1 MKTNSSRPPHISS
14 VPRMSLR
21 SSIHSNNALF
31 ITFRGIL
38 KAPKC
43 LKPTIRWA
51 SPPYLGSRA
60 LSTNGSTLP
69 WIEGYGDKINK
80 SMEKTG
86 AKQNGK
92 KRGSSGSWDD
102 AADSYFTKQNPTRY
116 DHKLESSHTTF
127 DRNKNV
133 GKTQF
138 QRPNTE
144 SDSLNTELN
153 RPNIKVDRPTVDVA
167 EEEEDSEP
175 SNDES
180 WGRVKE
186 KFRKMVESDGKRKK
200 QFHRPSTEL
209 DSPDTELNKPNREV
223 DRRSSEDGEEEEDS
237 EPVNDERWGRI
248 KETYRKM
255 VKSDERRRPGRAY
268 ENTPKEVR
276 AIPRQHQEEWGRR
289 QWKEVTGSSPPKMV
303 GEAVYGV
310 GPVLAALTIVRRE
323 FYALHVQEGLDLSSK
338 NKKKKDKEGIEQV
351 LQMAGKLG
359 LAVKEASKH
368 DLNMIVD
375 SRPHQGLVLDA
386 SPLEMV
392 SIKELESISIHEGK
406 SSPLWV
412 ALDEVTDPQNFGAV
426 VRSAYFFGATGVV
439 VCAKNSAP
447 LSGVVSKASAGSLEL
462 VELRS
467 CRNMMQFLESSMRN
481 GWRVLGASV
490 SKYAVPLNEVVSG
503 IPTILVLGSE
513 GRGLRPLVSRSCS
526 QLISIP
532 GTLPHI
538 ALRCADIGLSEDKL
552 QGEEFNSLFQ
562 LESLNVSV
570 AAGILLYHLIGP
582 TGNCK
587 I

>member
-1 MKTNSSRPPHISS
+1 
-14 VPRMSLR
+14 
-21 SSIHSNNALF
+21 
-31 ITFRGIL
+31 
-38 KAPKC
+38 
-43 LKPTIRWA
+43 
-51 SPPYLGSRA
+51 
-60 LSTNGSTLP
+60 
-69 WIEGYGDKINK
+69 
-80 SMEKTG
+80 MEKTG
-86 AKQNGK
+86 VKLSCK

-116 DHKLESSHTTF
+116 DHKLESSRGAF
-127 DRNKNV
+127 DRNTNV
-133 GKTQF
+133 GKKQL
-138 QRPNTE
+138 QIPNIE
-144 SDSLNTELN
+144 LDSLNTELN
-153 RPNIKVDRPTVDVA
+153 KPNRKFVRPNVDVA

-200 QFHRPSTEL
+200 QFQRPSAEL
-209 DSPDTELNKPNREV
+209 DGLDTEVYRPNREV
-223 DRRSSEDGEEEEDS
+223 DRPSLEDSEEEEDS

-255 VKSDERRRPGRAY
+255 VKSHERRRPGRAY
-268 ENTPKEVR
+268 ENTSKEVR
-276 AIPRQHQEEWGRR
+276 DIPKQHEDEWGRR
-289 QWKEVTGSSPPKMV
+289 QWKQVTGSSPPKMV

-338 NKKKKDKEGIEQV
+338 NTKKKDKKGIEQV
-351 LQMAGKLG
+351 LKMAGNLG

-392 SIKELESISIHEGK
+392 NIKKLEPISILEGK
-406 SSPLWV
+406 NSPLWL

-426 VRSAYFFGATGVV
+426 VRSAYFFGATGIV

-462 VELRS
+462 IELRS
-467 CRNMMQFLESSMRN
+467 CRNMMQFLESSMSN

-490 SKYAVPLNEVVSG
+490 SKDAVPLNEVASG

-532 GTLPHI
+532 GTLPHS
-538 ALRCADIGLSEDKL
+538 APRSGDIGLSQDKL
-552 QGEEFNSLFQ
+552 HGEEFSSLFQ

-582 TGNCK
+582 TGNLSFDK
-587 I
+587 NHPLK

>member
-1 MKTNSSRPPHISS
+1 M
-14 VPRMSLR
+14 
-21 SSIHSNNALF
+21 
-31 ITFRGIL
+31 

-43 LKPTIRWA
+43 LKPTIRWCC
-51 SPPYLGSRA
+51 PLYLGSRG
-60 LSTNGSTLP
+60 LSTNGTPLP
-69 WIEGYGDKINK
+69 WIEGYGDKIIKK
-80 SMEKTG
+80 SR
-86 AKQNGK
+86 AKQTGK
-92 KRGSSGSWDD
+92 KRSSSSSWDD

-116 DHKLESSHTTF
+116 DDEFESSHGAF
-127 DRNKNV
+127 DRNKNI
-133 GKTQF
+133 GQKQF

-144 SDSLNTELN
+144 LNS
-153 RPNIKVDRPTVDVA
+153 PNVDVA
-167 EEEEDSEP
+167 EEEDDSEP

-180 WGRVKE
+180 WGRIKE
-186 KFRKMVESDGKRKK
+186 KFRKVVESDGKSKK
-200 QFHRPSTEL
+200 QFQKLNREL
-209 DSPDTELNKPNREV
+209 HKPNAELNIPNREV
-223 DRRSSEDGEEEEDS
+223 DRSSLEDSEEEEDS
-237 EPVNDERWGRI
+237 EPVKDERWGRI
-248 KETYRKM
+248 KETYRTI
-255 VKSDERRRPGRAY
+255 VESNERRRPRRAY
-268 ENTPKEVR
+268 DITRKEVR
-276 AIPRQHQEEWGRR
+276 GIPKQHQEGWGRRTWKFTGSSPHKSTRKEVRGNPEQHQEEWGRR
-289 QWKEVTGSSPPKMV
+289 TWKEVTGSSPPKIV

-351 LQMAGKLG
+351 LQMARKLG

-368 DLNMIVD
+368 DLNMLVD

-392 SIKELESISIHEGK
+392 ILKELEPISIYEGK

-426 VRSAYFFGATGVV
+426 VRSSYFFGATGVV

-467 CRNMMQFLESSMRN
+467 CRNMVQFLESSMTN

-490 SKYAVPLNEVVSG
+490 SKSAVPLNEVASG
-503 IPTILVLGSE
+503 VPTILVLGSE

-532 GTLPHI
+532 GALPHT
-538 ALRCADIGLSEDKL
+538 APRSADIDLSEDEI

-570 AAGILLYHLIGP
+570 AAGILLYHLVGP
-582 TGNCK
+582 PGILRNDRNHPSE
-587 I
+587 

>member
-1 MKTNSSRPPHISS
+1 M
-14 VPRMSLR
+14 
-21 SSIHSNNALF
+21 
-31 ITFRGIL
+31 
-38 KAPKC
+38 KAPNC
-43 LKPTIRWA
+43 LKPTTLWF
-51 SPPYLGSRA
+51 SPSYLSFRA
-60 LSTNGSTLP
+60 LSTNGTTLP
-69 WIEGYGDKINK
+69 WIEGYGDKTNK

-86 AKQNGK
+86 AKQTGK

-116 DHKLESSHTTF
+116 DHKLESSHSAF
-127 DRNKNV
+127 DRNENV
-133 GKTQF
+133 GKKQF
-138 QRPNTE
+138 QRPNIE
-144 SDSLNTELN
+144 SDSPNTEPNKANRKVN
-153 RPNIKVDRPTVDVA
+153 RPNVDVT

-175 SNDES
+175 SNYES

-200 QFHRPSTEL
+200 QFQRHRTEL
-209 DSPDTELNKPNREV
+209 DGPDIEVYRPNREV
-223 DRRSSEDGEEEEDS
+223 DRPSIEDGEEDEDS

-248 KETYRKM
+248 KESYRKM
-255 VKSDERRRPGRAY
+255 VKSHERRRPARAY
-268 ENTPKEVR
+268 ENTSKEVR
-276 AIPRQHQEEWGRR
+276 GIPKQHQDEWGRR
-289 QWKEVTGSSPPKMV
+289 QWTQVTGSSPPKMV

-338 NKKKKDKEGIEQV
+338 NTKKKDKKGIEQV
-351 LQMAGKLG
+351 LQMAGNLG
-359 LAVKEASKH
+359 LSVKEASKH

-392 SIKELESISIHEGK
+392 NIKELEPISIHEGK
-406 SSPLWV
+406 NSPLWV

-426 VRSAYFFGATGVV
+426 VRSAYFFGATGIV

-462 VELRS
+462 IELRS
-467 CRNMMQFLESSMRN
+467 CRNMMQFLESSMSN

-490 SKYAVPLNEVVSG
+490 SKDAVPLNEVASG
-503 IPTILVLGSE
+503 IPTIVVLGSE

-538 ALRCADIGLSEDKL
+538 AARSADIGLSEEKL
-552 QGEEFNSLFQ
+552 QGEEFSSLFQ

-582 TGNCK
+582 TGNLRFDK
-587 I
+587 NHPLK